1 MKTQSKILG
10 LYTFLVVLMFAFT
23 ACDTGPK
30 ESKEVAEDQNDEKFD
45 THSKEKD
52 AQLMVDLVAAQYREI
67 RLSKYAQMKSSNADV
82 KGMAD
87 MMVTDHTAM
96 LGSLQSLATQK
107 SISVP
112 NEDSTMVN
120 NKIDNWKDDK
130 PMEFDK
136 EWTNEMVS
144 MHKDDVDKMQ
154 NAVNDNDCD
163 ADIKNLLNSS
173 LPTVRTHLD
182 KLNQMDE
189 MMDKMK

>member
-10 LYTFLVVLMFAFT
+10 LYAFLVVLMFAFT

-45 THSKEKD
+45 THNKEKD

-112 NEDSTMVN
+112 TEDSTMVN

-163 ADIKNLLNSS
+163 ADIKNLINSS